1 VRALTATWLCALALT
16 RAGTSGAAAVTTT
29 DTRFAN
35 YAFASELGSGI
46 YEISGRTVQV
56 YQLQPSYL
64 LRPASPHGSRPGIN
78 LIFPV
83 TVGFFNFQPTD
94 LIHLH
99 VPTHIG
105 ALSLEPGVELDYWLS
120 DAWHVYPYIKAGGT
134 FASSTQINALI
145 YRRWRNRR
153 PTDVVAWHQQVQA
166 DLIKTLR
173 DRPDDW
179 FGRRDRSPDWPSDF
193 VGHSAWH
200 RIRDIEAALR
210 P

>member
-1 VRALTATWLCALALT
+1 M
-16 RAGTSGAAAVTTT
+16 RAGTTCAAAVTTT

-56 YQLQPSYL
+56 YQLQPRYP

-78 LIFPV
+78 LILPV

-105 ALSLEPGVELDYWLS
+105 ALSFEPGV
-120 DAWHVYPYIKAGGT
+120 HVHYQETVLPIRDGKPKFKDVPKEMGGT
-134 FASSTQINALI
+134 GVNLPE
-145 YRRWRNRR
+145 R
-153 PTDVVAWHQQVQA
+153 
-166 DLIKTLR
+166 
-173 DRPDDW
+173 
-179 FGRRDRSPDWPSDF
+179 
-193 VGHSAWH
+193 
-200 RIRDIEAALR
+200 
-210 P
+210 